1 VKKEQKNGTLI
12 VAFFFPFSSD
22 FIQYRMLDIDFLLD
36 LHPFCMW
43 KLKRE
48 KKNPRQK
55 EYKKGR
61 KKNEKRKKKGY
72 CERVE

>member
-36 LHPFCMW
+36 LHPFFMW
-43 KLKRE
+43 KLERE
-48 KKNPRQK
+48 KKPPPEKNGGNT
-55 EYKKGR
+55 KKG
-61 KKNEKRKKKGY
+61 EKR
-72 CERVE
+72 ERKREEKRLL